1 MTNMHWQSY
10 INGFRAHLM
19 LERGLSVHTVAAYL
33 RDIEKLA
40 GFCGESGRSKAPS
53 EVGMSDLLD
62 FLKLL
67 NGLGLGRR
75 SQARLLSALK
85 TFFKYLIIENV
96 IAENPTALIEGPKL
110 LRDIPATLTVAEVR
124 RMLHAVDVSTP
135 HGLRNRAMLETLYA
149 CGIRVSELCTLRTQH
164 IYPDLGFIKVL
175 GKGNKER
182 LVPIGEDALR
192 QIALYI
198 AHVRDKLPVRSQAD
212 EPFLFLNRRGK
223 KLSRVMVF
231 NIVVETARAA
241 GIKKQVSPHTF
252 RHSFATH
259 LIEGGAD
266 LKAVQEMLGHESILT
281 TEIYTHLDNAYL
293 RETLL
298 RFHPSSRRFHV
309 NEEE

>member
-1 MTNMHWQSY
+1 MANKYWQPY
-10 INGFRAHLM
+10 INGFRAHLL
-19 LERGLSVHTVAAYL
+19 LERGLSPHTVAAYL
-33 RDIEKLA
+33 GDIEKLA
-40 GFCGESGRSKAPS
+40 GFCSQSGRSKAPS
-53 EVGMSDLLD
+53 EIDMPDLLH
-62 FLKLL
+62 FLQAL
-67 NGLGLGRR
+67 NELGFGRR

-85 TFFKYLIIENV
+85 TFFKYLFVENV
-96 IAENPTALIEGPKL
+96 IAEDPTAQLEAPKL
-110 LRDIPATLTVAEVR
+110 LRDIPSVLTVAEVQ
-124 RMLHAVDVSTP
+124 RMLRAIDVSTP

-149 CGIRVSELCTLRTQH
+149 CGIRVSELCALRTRH
-164 IYPDLGFIKVL
+164 IYPDPGFIKVL

-192 QIALYI
+192 QIALYRT
-198 AHVRDKLPVRSQAD
+198 HVRDKLPLIPQAD
-212 EPFLFLNRRGK
+212 EPFLFLNKRGR

-231 NIVVETARAA
+231 NIVVETTRAA

-266 LKAVQEMLGHESILT
+266 LRAVQEMLGHESILT

-298 RFHPSSRRFHV
+298 RFHPSNRRPHRQ
-309 NEEE
+309 EEE

>member
-1 MTNMHWQSY
+1 MSNMHWEPY
-10 INGFRAHLM
+10 ITGFRTHLL
-19 LERGLSVHTVAAYL
+19 LERGLSAHTVAAYL
-33 RDIEKLA
+33 GDIEKLA
-40 GFCGESGRSKAPS
+40 GFCGQSGRVKSPS
-53 EVGMSDLLD
+53 EVDMPDLLQ
-62 FLKLL
+62 FLQVLAE
-67 NGLGLGRR
+67 LGLGRR

-85 TFFKYLIIENV
+85 TFFKYLIVENV
-96 IAENPTALIEGPKL
+96 ISGNPTALLEGPKL
-110 LRDIPATLTVAEVR
+110 LRDIPSALTVAEVR
-124 RMLHAVDVSTP
+124 RMLNVIDVSTP

-149 CGIRVSELCTLRTQH
+149 CGIRVSELCALRTRH

-192 QIALYI
+192 QIALYTT
-198 AHVRDKLPVRSQAD
+198 HVRDKLPAIPQTD
-212 EPFLFLNRRGK
+212 EPFLFLNMRGK
-223 KLSRVMVF
+223 KISRVMVF

-241 GIKKQVSPHTF
+241 GIKKKVSPHTF

-281 TEIYTHLDNAYL
+281 TEIYTHLDNTYL

-298 RFHPSSRRFHV
+298 RFHPSSRRLRS